1 MTQERKFLRQLQPG
15 TAFTLLRTGQDYT
28 LVRKEISSPAG
39 TRYVVRRHGENG
51 ETALHHSCHVLV
63 ADQAPTRHPER
74 KMSTISDAEIA
85 GYMNWRGPGAY
96 TQHAMRRIKRIV
108 AEVERRVREQ
118 MQAEAEAKQPESK
131 A

>member
-1 MTQERKFLRQLQPG
+1 
-15 TAFTLLRTGQDYT
+15 
-28 LVRKEISSPAG
+28 
-39 TRYVVRRHGENG
+39 
-51 ETALHHSCHVLV
+51 
-63 ADQAPTRHPER
+63 
-74 KMSTISDAEIA
+74 MSTISDAEIA